1 MDKLPD
7 GTPLNVAVYKAYR
20 NAGLSHNQALAITA
34 EVGRENS
41 FQSSVLFA
49 SHTDPAGR
57 LGGGTIRN
65 VGMLSWNQGRDIQAL
80 NYLARAGVINNGRMI
95 PSQENLNAQ
104 AAFSVA
110 EMRSPRYANRL
121 RTFWSNPNASPEAF
135 APEIGKNY
143 IGWAYG
149 QDTIRGK
156 VPGTRVPFNWQK
168 HDARRRSYLNQLSQA
183 FGGQRY
189 TPSTQQG
196 YQQPTFQDPTAGMD
210 SFQLVA
216 YLRKANKRLTD
227 NQIFEMLA
235 NNPGVA
241 GREVRSLLATGQLDP
256 RDIAK
261 TLGLKKTS
269 FAPEVTTYFDNLKKP
284 NPSKA
289 AQPIR
294 QPSPQKTFLSSAVN
308 DFFTSQSKPTEEANT
323 SKNQFSIAGA
333 VDDYFAKGSNQAP
346 ANLEGEST
354 SQDNKSF
361 LGSAIDDFF
370 TTSSQARAQPSQ
382 QPQVPQ
388 VQVQPQ
394 PQAQQPT
401 EQAVPTLQAPSL
413 STFVS
418 AKQPTIESDLVT
430 GATNNN
436 NDYAN
441 NVMRFGLQ
449 A

>member
-1 MDKLPD
+1 MNSSASSAALY
-7 GTPLNVAVYKAYR
+7 NAWR
-20 NAGLSHNQALAITA
+20 SAGLSDNQARIMMA
-34 EVGRENS
+34 ETGRENS
-41 FQSSVLFA
+41 WNLNTIFVGHPEPVDVKRGVANPRRNFGLISWTGDRRNNLINFLSSRGLWQNGRAVQSQATLDAMAQFAVREIATNPLYAPTKRAFLQNPNVDYSTATRVLGNNYIKWRYN
-49 SHTDPAGR
+49 DPAYAEGHAR
-57 LGGGTIRN
+57 
-65 VGMLSWNQGRDIQAL
+65 RDGWYQK
-80 NYLARAGVINNGRMI
+80 INNLVGAK
-95 PSQENLNAQ
+95 PNL
-104 AAFSVA
+104 
-110 EMRSPRYANRL
+110 
-121 RTFWSNPNASPEAF
+121 SN
-135 APEIGKNY
+135 
-143 IGWAYG
+143 
-149 QDTIRGK
+149 
-156 VPGTRVPFNWQK
+156 
-168 HDARRRSYLNQLSQA
+168 
-183 FGGQRY
+183 QRY
-189 TPSTQQG
+189 PQQ
-196 YQQPTFQDPTAGMD
+196 YRPQPTFQDPTAGMD

-269 FAPEVTTYFDNLKKP
+269 FAPEVTTYFDSIKKGA
-284 NPSKA
+284 SA
-289 AQPIR
+289 TTQPIR

-346 ANLEGEST
+346 ANLEGDST

-430 GATNNN
+430 GANNNN

>member
-1 MDKLPD
+1 MNSSASSAALY
-7 GTPLNVAVYKAYR
+7 NAWR
-20 NAGLSHNQALAITA
+20 SAGLSDNQARIMMA
-34 EVGRENS
+34 ETGRENS
-41 FQSSVLFA
+41 WNLNTIFVGHPEPVDVKRGVANPRRNFGLISWNGDRRNNLINFLSSRGLWQNGRAVQSQATLDAMAQFAVREIATNPLYAPTKRAFLQNPNVDYSTATRVLGNNYIKWRYN
-49 SHTDPAGR
+49 DPAYAEGHAR
-57 LGGGTIRN
+57 
-65 VGMLSWNQGRDIQAL
+65 RDGWYQK
-80 NYLARAGVINNGRMI
+80 INNLVGAK
-95 PSQENLNAQ
+95 PNL
-104 AAFSVA
+104 
-110 EMRSPRYANRL
+110 
-121 RTFWSNPNASPEAF
+121 SN
-135 APEIGKNY
+135 
-143 IGWAYG
+143 
-149 QDTIRGK
+149 
-156 VPGTRVPFNWQK
+156 
-168 HDARRRSYLNQLSQA
+168 
-183 FGGQRY
+183 QRY
-189 TPSTQQG
+189 PQQ
-196 YQQPTFQDPTAGMD
+196 YRPQPTFQDPTAGMD

-241 GREVRSLLATGQLDP
+241 GREVRSLLSTGQLDP

-269 FAPEVTTYFDNLKKP
+269 FAPEVTTYFDSIKKGA
-284 NPSKA
+284 SA
-289 AQPIR
+289 TTQPIR
-294 QPSPQKTFLSSAVN
+294 QPSPQKTFLSSAVD

-346 ANLEGEST
+346 ANLEGDST

-388 VQVQPQ
+388 VQVQPH

>member
-1 MDKLPD
+1 MNSSASSAALY
-7 GTPLNVAVYKAYR
+7 NAWR
-20 NAGLSHNQALAITA
+20 SAGLSDNQARIMMA
-34 EVGRENS
+34 ETGRENS
-41 FQSSVLFA
+41 WNLNTIFVGHPEPVDVKRGVANPRRNFGLISWNGDRRNNLINLLSSRGLWQNGRAVQSQATLDAMAQFAVREIATNPLYAPTKRAFLQNPNVDYSTATRVLGNNYIKWRYN
-49 SHTDPAGR
+49 DPAYAEGHAR
-57 LGGGTIRN
+57 
-65 VGMLSWNQGRDIQAL
+65 RDGWYQK
-80 NYLARAGVINNGRMI
+80 INNLVGAK
-95 PSQENLNAQ
+95 PNL
-104 AAFSVA
+104 
-110 EMRSPRYANRL
+110 
-121 RTFWSNPNASPEAF
+121 SN
-135 APEIGKNY
+135 
-143 IGWAYG
+143 
-149 QDTIRGK
+149 
-156 VPGTRVPFNWQK
+156 
-168 HDARRRSYLNQLSQA
+168 
-183 FGGQRY
+183 QRY
-189 TPSTQQG
+189 PQQ
-196 YQQPTFQDPTAGMD
+196 YRPQPTFQDPTAGMD

-269 FAPEVTTYFDNLKKP
+269 FAPEVTTYFDSIKKGA
-284 NPSKA
+284 SA
-289 AQPIR
+289 TTQPIR
-294 QPSPQKTFLSSAVN
+294 QPSPQKTFLSSAVD

-346 ANLEGEST
+346 ANLEGDST

-401 EQAVPTLQAPSL
+401 EQAVPTLQTPSL

-418 AKQPTIESDLVT
+418 AKQPTLESDLGT
-430 GATNNN
+430 DTTTTNN
-436 NDYAN
+436 NDYTN
-441 NVMRFGLQ
+441 NVQRFGLQ

>member
-1 MDKLPD
+1 MNSSASSAALY
-7 GTPLNVAVYKAYR
+7 NAWR
-20 NAGLSHNQALAITA
+20 SAGLSDNQARIMMA
-34 EVGRENS
+34 ETGRENS
-41 FQSSVLFA
+41 WNLNTIFVGHPEPVDVKRGVANPRRNFGLISWNGDRRNNLINFLSSRGLWQNGRAVQSQATLDAMAQFAVREIATNPLYAPTKRAFLQNPNVDYSTATRVLGNNYIKWRYN
-49 SHTDPAGR
+49 DPAYAEGHAR
-57 LGGGTIRN
+57 
-65 VGMLSWNQGRDIQAL
+65 RDGWYQK
-80 NYLARAGVINNGRMI
+80 INNLVGAK
-95 PSQENLNAQ
+95 PNL
-104 AAFSVA
+104 
-110 EMRSPRYANRL
+110 
-121 RTFWSNPNASPEAF
+121 SN
-135 APEIGKNY
+135 
-143 IGWAYG
+143 
-149 QDTIRGK
+149 
-156 VPGTRVPFNWQK
+156 
-168 HDARRRSYLNQLSQA
+168 
-183 FGGQRY
+183 QRY
-189 TPSTQQG
+189 PQQ
-196 YQQPTFQDPTAGMD
+196 YRPQPTFQDPTAGMD

-269 FAPEVTTYFDNLKKP
+269 FAPEVTTYFDSIKKP
-284 NPSKA
+284 NPAKA

-294 QPSPQKTFLSSAVN
+294 QPSPQKTFLSSAVD

-346 ANLEGEST
+346 ANLEGDST

-418 AKQPTIESDLVT
+418 AKQPTIESDLAT
-430 GATNNN
+430 GVNNNN

-441 NVMRFGLQ
+441 NVIRFGLQ

>member
-1 MDKLPD
+1 MNSSASSAALY
-7 GTPLNVAVYKAYR
+7 NAWR
-20 NAGLSHNQALAITA
+20 SAGLSDNQARIMMA
-34 EVGRENS
+34 ETGRENS
-41 FQSSVLFA
+41 WNLNTIFVGHPEPVDVKRGVANPRRNFGLISWNGDRRNNLINFLSSRGLWQNGRAVQSQATLDAMAQFAVREIATNPLYAPTKRAFLQNPNVDYSTATRVLGNNYIKWRYN
-49 SHTDPAGR
+49 DPAYAEGHAR
-57 LGGGTIRN
+57 
-65 VGMLSWNQGRDIQAL
+65 RDGWYQK
-80 NYLARAGVINNGRMI
+80 INNLVGAK
-95 PSQENLNAQ
+95 PNL
-104 AAFSVA
+104 
-110 EMRSPRYANRL
+110 
-121 RTFWSNPNASPEAF
+121 SN
-135 APEIGKNY
+135 
-143 IGWAYG
+143 
-149 QDTIRGK
+149 
-156 VPGTRVPFNWQK
+156 
-168 HDARRRSYLNQLSQA
+168 
-183 FGGQRY
+183 QRY
-189 TPSTQQG
+189 PQQ
-196 YQQPTFQDPTAGMD
+196 YRPQPTFQDPTAGMD

-269 FAPEVTTYFDNLKKP
+269 FAPEVTTYFDSIKKGA
-284 NPSKA
+284 NA
-289 AQPIR
+289 TTQPIR
-294 QPSPQKTFLSSAVN
+294 QPSPQKTFLSSAVD

-346 ANLEGEST
+346 ANLEGDST

-401 EQAVPTLQAPSL
+401 EQAVPTLQTPSL

-418 AKQPTIESDLVT
+418 AKQPTIESDLAI

-441 NVMRFGLQ
+441 NVIRFGLQ

>member
-1 MDKLPD
+1 MNSSASSAALY
-7 GTPLNVAVYKAYR
+7 NAWR
-20 NAGLSHNQALAITA
+20 SAGLSDNQARIMMA
-34 EVGRENS
+34 ETGRENS
-41 FQSSVLFA
+41 WNLNTIFVGHPEPVDVKRGVANPRRNFGLISWNGDRRNNLINFLSSRGLWQNGRAVQSQATLDAMAQFAVREIATNPLYAPTKRAFLQNPNVDYSTATRVLGNNYIKWRYN
-49 SHTDPAGR
+49 DPAYAEGHAR
-57 LGGGTIRN
+57 
-65 VGMLSWNQGRDIQAL
+65 RDGWYQK
-80 NYLARAGVINNGRMI
+80 INNLVGAK
-95 PSQENLNAQ
+95 PNL
-104 AAFSVA
+104 
-110 EMRSPRYANRL
+110 
-121 RTFWSNPNASPEAF
+121 SN
-135 APEIGKNY
+135 
-143 IGWAYG
+143 
-149 QDTIRGK
+149 
-156 VPGTRVPFNWQK
+156 
-168 HDARRRSYLNQLSQA
+168 
-183 FGGQRY
+183 QRY
-189 TPSTQQG
+189 PQQ
-196 YQQPTFQDPTAGMD
+196 YRPQPTFQDPTAGMD

-269 FAPEVTTYFDNLKKP
+269 FAPEVTTYFDSIKKGA
-284 NPSKA
+284 SA
-289 AQPIR
+289 TTQPIR

-346 ANLEGEST
+346 ANLEGDST

-418 AKQPTIESDLVT
+418 AKQPTIESDLAT

-441 NVMRFGLQ
+441 NVIRFGLQ

>member
-1 MDKLPD
+1 MNSSASSAALY
-7 GTPLNVAVYKAYR
+7 NAWR
-20 NAGLSHNQALAITA
+20 SAGLSDNQARIMMA
-34 EVGRENS
+34 ETGRENS
-41 FQSSVLFA
+41 WNLNTIFVGHPEPVDVKRGVANPRRNFGLISWNGDRRNNLINFLSSLGLWQNGRAVQSQATLDAMAQFAVREIATNPLYAPTKRAFLQNPNVDYSTATRVLGNNYIKWRYN
-49 SHTDPAGR
+49 DPAYAEGHAR
-57 LGGGTIRN
+57 
-65 VGMLSWNQGRDIQAL
+65 RDGWYQK
-80 NYLARAGVINNGRMI
+80 INNLVGAK
-95 PSQENLNAQ
+95 PNL
-104 AAFSVA
+104 
-110 EMRSPRYANRL
+110 
-121 RTFWSNPNASPEAF
+121 SN
-135 APEIGKNY
+135 
-143 IGWAYG
+143 
-149 QDTIRGK
+149 
-156 VPGTRVPFNWQK
+156 
-168 HDARRRSYLNQLSQA
+168 
-183 FGGQRY
+183 QRY
-189 TPSTQQG
+189 PQQ
-196 YQQPTFQDPTAGMD
+196 YRPQPTFQDPTAGMD

-269 FAPEVTTYFDNLKKP
+269 FAPEVTTYFDSIKKGA
-284 NPSKA
+284 SA
-289 AQPIR
+289 TTQPIR
-294 QPSPQKTFLSSAVN
+294 QPSPQKTFLSSAVD

-346 ANLEGEST
+346 ANLEGDST

-388 VQVQPQ
+388 VQVQPH

-401 EQAVPTLQAPSL
+401 EQAVPTLQTPSL

-418 AKQPTIESDLVT
+418 AKQPTIESDLAT

-441 NVMRFGLQ
+441 NVIRFGLQ

>member
-1 MDKLPD
+1 MNSSASSAALY
-7 GTPLNVAVYKAYR
+7 NAWR
-20 NAGLSHNQALAITA
+20 SAGLSDNQARIMMA
-34 EVGRENS
+34 ETGRENS
-41 FQSSVLFA
+41 WNLNTIFVGHPEPVDVKRGVANPRRNFGLISWNGDRRNNLINFLSSRGLWQNGRAVQSQATLDAMAQFAVREIATNPLYAPTKRAFLQNPNVDYSTATRVLGNNYIKWRYN
-49 SHTDPAGR
+49 DPAYAEGHAR
-57 LGGGTIRN
+57 
-65 VGMLSWNQGRDIQAL
+65 RDGWYQK
-80 NYLARAGVINNGRMI
+80 INNLVGAK
-95 PSQENLNAQ
+95 PNL
-104 AAFSVA
+104 
-110 EMRSPRYANRL
+110 
-121 RTFWSNPNASPEAF
+121 SN
-135 APEIGKNY
+135 
-143 IGWAYG
+143 
-149 QDTIRGK
+149 
-156 VPGTRVPFNWQK
+156 
-168 HDARRRSYLNQLSQA
+168 
-183 FGGQRY
+183 QRY
-189 TPSTQQG
+189 PQQ
-196 YQQPTFQDPTAGMD
+196 YRPQPTFQDPTAGMD

-269 FAPEVTTYFDNLKKP
+269 FAPEVTTYFDSIKKGA
-284 NPSKA
+284 SA
-289 AQPIR
+289 TTQPIR
-294 QPSPQKTFLSSAVN
+294 QPSPQKTFLSSAVD

-346 ANLEGEST
+346 ANLEGDST

>member
-1 MDKLPD
+1 MNSSASSAALY
-7 GTPLNVAVYKAYR
+7 NAWR
-20 NAGLSHNQALAITA
+20 SAGLSDNQARIMMA
-34 EVGRENS
+34 ETGRENS
-41 FQSSVLFA
+41 WNLNTIFVGHPEPVDVKRGVANPRRNFGLISWNGDRRNNLINFLSSRGLWQNGRAVQSQATLDAMAQFAVREIATNPLYAPTKRAFLQNPNVDYSTATRVLGNNYIKWRYN
-49 SHTDPAGR
+49 DPAYAEGHAR
-57 LGGGTIRN
+57 
-65 VGMLSWNQGRDIQAL
+65 RDGWYQK
-80 NYLARAGVINNGRMI
+80 INNFVGAK
-95 PSQENLNAQ
+95 PNL
-104 AAFSVA
+104 
-110 EMRSPRYANRL
+110 
-121 RTFWSNPNASPEAF
+121 SN
-135 APEIGKNY
+135 
-143 IGWAYG
+143 
-149 QDTIRGK
+149 
-156 VPGTRVPFNWQK
+156 
-168 HDARRRSYLNQLSQA
+168 
-183 FGGQRY
+183 QRY
-189 TPSTQQG
+189 PQQ
-196 YQQPTFQDPTAGMD
+196 YRPQPTFQDPTAGMD

-241 GREVRSLLATGQLDP
+241 GREVRSLLTTGQLDP

-269 FAPEVTTYFDNLKKP
+269 FAPEVTTYFDSIKKGA
-284 NPSKA
+284 SA
-289 AQPIR
+289 TTQPIR

-346 ANLEGEST
+346 ANLEGDST

-401 EQAVPTLQAPSL
+401 EQAVPTLQTPSL

-418 AKQPTIESDLVT
+418 AKQPTLESDLVT
-430 GATNNN
+430 GANNNN

>member
-1 MDKLPD
+1 MNSSASSAALY
-7 GTPLNVAVYKAYR
+7 NAWR
-20 NAGLSHNQALAITA
+20 SAGLSDNQARIMMA
-34 EVGRENS
+34 ETGRENS
-41 FQSSVLFA
+41 WNLNTIFVGHPEPVDVKRGVANPRRNFGLISWNGDRRNNLINFLSSRGLWQNGRAVQSQATLDAMAQFAVREIATNPLYAPTKRAFLQNPNVDYSTATRVLGNNYIKWRYN
-49 SHTDPAGR
+49 DPAYAEGHAR
-57 LGGGTIRN
+57 
-65 VGMLSWNQGRDIQAL
+65 RDGWYQK
-80 NYLARAGVINNGRMI
+80 INNLVGAK
-95 PSQENLNAQ
+95 PNL
-104 AAFSVA
+104 
-110 EMRSPRYANRL
+110 
-121 RTFWSNPNASPEAF
+121 SN
-135 APEIGKNY
+135 
-143 IGWAYG
+143 
-149 QDTIRGK
+149 
-156 VPGTRVPFNWQK
+156 
-168 HDARRRSYLNQLSQA
+168 
-183 FGGQRY
+183 QRY
-189 TPSTQQG
+189 PQQ
-196 YQQPTFQDPTAGMD
+196 YRPQPTFQDPTAGMD

-241 GREVRSLLATGQLDP
+241 GREVRSLLTTGQLDP

-269 FAPEVTTYFDNLKKP
+269 FAPEVTTYFDSIKKP
-284 NPSKA
+284 NPAKA

-294 QPSPQKTFLSSAVN
+294 QPSPQKTFLSSAVD

-346 ANLEGEST
+346 ANLEGDST

-418 AKQPTIESDLVT
+418 AKQPTIESDLAT
-430 GATNNN
+430 GANNNN

>member
-1 MDKLPD
+1 MNSSASSAALY
-7 GTPLNVAVYKAYR
+7 NAWR
-20 NAGLSHNQALAITA
+20 SAGLSDNQARIMMA
-34 EVGRENS
+34 ETGRENS
-41 FQSSVLFA
+41 WNLN
-49 SHTDPAGR
+49 
-57 LGGGTIRN
+57 TIFVGHPEPVDVKRGVANPRRN
-65 VGMLSWNQGRDIQAL
+65 FGLISWNGDRRNNLINFLSSRGLWQNGRAVQSQATL
-80 NYLARAGVINNGRMI
+80 DAMAQFAVREIATNPLYAPTKRAFLQNPNVDYSTATRVLGNNYIKWRYNDPEYAEGHARRDGWYQKINNLVGAK
-95 PSQENLNAQ
+95 PNL
-104 AAFSVA
+104 
-110 EMRSPRYANRL
+110 
-121 RTFWSNPNASPEAF
+121 SN
-135 APEIGKNY
+135 
-143 IGWAYG
+143 
-149 QDTIRGK
+149 
-156 VPGTRVPFNWQK
+156 
-168 HDARRRSYLNQLSQA
+168 
-183 FGGQRY
+183 QRY
-189 TPSTQQG
+189 PQQ
-196 YQQPTFQDPTAGMD
+196 YRPQPTFQDPTAGMD

-241 GREVRSLLATGQLDP
+241 GREVRSLLTTGQLDP

-269 FAPEVTTYFDNLKKP
+269 FAPEVTTYFDSIKKGA
-284 NPSKA
+284 SA
-289 AQPIR
+289 TTQPIR
-294 QPSPQKTFLSSAVN
+294 QPSPQKTFLSSAVD

-346 ANLEGEST
+346 ANLEGDST

-388 VQVQPQ
+388 IQAQPQIQPQ
-394 PQAQQPT
+394 PQPTQQAT
-401 EQAVPTLQAPSL
+401 PTLQTPSL

-418 AKQPTIESDLVT
+418 AKQPTLESDLGT
-430 GATNNN
+430 DTTTTNN

-441 NVMRFGLQ
+441 NVIRFGLQ

>member
-1 MDKLPD
+1 MNSSASSAALY
-7 GTPLNVAVYKAYR
+7 NAWR
-20 NAGLSHNQALAITA
+20 SAGLSDNQARIMMA
-34 EVGRENS
+34 ETGRENS
-41 FQSSVLFA
+41 WNLNTIFVGHPEPVDVKRGVANPRRNFGLISWNGDRRNNLINFLSSRGLWQNGRAVQSQATLDAMAQFAVREIATNPLYAPTKRAFLQNPNVDYSTATRVLGNNYIKWRYN
-49 SHTDPAGR
+49 DPAYAEGHAR
-57 LGGGTIRN
+57 
-65 VGMLSWNQGRDIQAL
+65 RDGWYQK
-80 NYLARAGVINNGRMI
+80 INNLVGAK
-95 PSQENLNAQ
+95 PNL
-104 AAFSVA
+104 
-110 EMRSPRYANRL
+110 
-121 RTFWSNPNASPEAF
+121 SN
-135 APEIGKNY
+135 
-143 IGWAYG
+143 
-149 QDTIRGK
+149 
-156 VPGTRVPFNWQK
+156 
-168 HDARRRSYLNQLSQA
+168 
-183 FGGQRY
+183 QRY
-189 TPSTQQG
+189 PQQ
-196 YQQPTFQDPTAGMD
+196 YRPQPTFQDPTAGMD

-284 NPSKA
+284 NPAKA

-294 QPSPQKTFLSSAVN
+294 QPSPQKTFLSSAVD

-346 ANLEGEST
+346 ANLEGDST

-388 VQVQPQ
+388 IQAQPQIQPQ
-394 PQAQQPT
+394 PQPTQQAT
-401 EQAVPTLQAPSL
+401 PTLQTPSL

-418 AKQPTIESDLVT
+418 AKQPTLESDLGT
-430 GATNNN
+430 DTTTTNN

-441 NVMRFGLQ
+441 NVIRFGLQ

>member
-1 MDKLPD
+1 MNSSASSAALY
-7 GTPLNVAVYKAYR
+7 NAWR
-20 NAGLSHNQALAITA
+20 SAGLSDNQARIMMA
-34 EVGRENS
+34 ETGRENS
-41 FQSSVLFA
+41 WNLNTIFVGHPEPVDVKRGVANPRRNFGLISWNGDRRNNLINFLSSRGLWQNGRAVQSQATLDAMAQFAVREIATNPLYAPTKRAFLQNPNVDYSTATRVLGNNYIKWRYN
-49 SHTDPAGR
+49 DPAYAEGHAR
-57 LGGGTIRN
+57 
-65 VGMLSWNQGRDIQAL
+65 RDGWYQK
-80 NYLARAGVINNGRMI
+80 INNLVGAK
-95 PSQENLNAQ
+95 PNL
-104 AAFSVA
+104 
-110 EMRSPRYANRL
+110 
-121 RTFWSNPNASPEAF
+121 SN
-135 APEIGKNY
+135 
-143 IGWAYG
+143 
-149 QDTIRGK
+149 
-156 VPGTRVPFNWQK
+156 
-168 HDARRRSYLNQLSQA
+168 
-183 FGGQRY
+183 QRY
-189 TPSTQQG
+189 PQQ
-196 YQQPTFQDPTAGMD
+196 YRPQPTFQDPTAGMD

-284 NPSKA
+284 NPAKA

>member
-1 MDKLPD
+1 MNSSASSAALY
-7 GTPLNVAVYKAYR
+7 NAWR
-20 NAGLSHNQALAITA
+20 SAGLSDNQARIMMA
-34 EVGRENS
+34 ETGRENS
-41 FQSSVLFA
+41 WNLNTIFVGHPEPVDVKRGVANPRRNFGLISWNGDRRNNLINFLSSRGLWQNGRAVQSQATLDAMAQFAVREIATNPLYAPTKRAFLQNPNVDYSTATRVLGNNYIKWRYN
-49 SHTDPAGR
+49 DPAYAEGHAR
-57 LGGGTIRN
+57 
-65 VGMLSWNQGRDIQAL
+65 RDGWYQK
-80 NYLARAGVINNGRMI
+80 INNLVGAK
-95 PSQENLNAQ
+95 PNL
-104 AAFSVA
+104 
-110 EMRSPRYANRL
+110 
-121 RTFWSNPNASPEAF
+121 SN
-135 APEIGKNY
+135 
-143 IGWAYG
+143 
-149 QDTIRGK
+149 
-156 VPGTRVPFNWQK
+156 
-168 HDARRRSYLNQLSQA
+168 
-183 FGGQRY
+183 QRY
-189 TPSTQQG
+189 PQQ
-196 YQQPTFQDPTAGMD
+196 YRPQPTFQDPTAGMD

-269 FAPEVTTYFDNLKKP
+269 FAPEVTTYFDSIKKP
-284 NPSKA
+284 NPAKA

-294 QPSPQKTFLSSAVN
+294 QPSPQKTFLSSAVD

-346 ANLEGEST
+346 ANLEGDST

-388 VQVQPQ
+388 IQAQPQIQPQ
-394 PQAQQPT
+394 PQPTQQAT
-401 EQAVPTLQAPSL
+401 PTLQTPSL

-418 AKQPTIESDLVT
+418 AKQPTLESDLGT
-430 GATNNN
+430 DTTTTNN

-441 NVMRFGLQ
+441 NVIRFGLQ

>member
-1 MDKLPD
+1 MNSSASSAALY
-7 GTPLNVAVYKAYR
+7 NAWR
-20 NAGLSHNQALAITA
+20 SAGLSDNQARIMMA
-34 EVGRENS
+34 ETGRENS
-41 FQSSVLFA
+41 WNLNTIFVGHPEPVDVKRGVANPRRNFGLISWNGDRRNNLINFLSSRGLWQNGRAVQSQATLDAMAQFAVREIATNPLYAPTKRAFLQNPNVDYSTATRVLGNNYIKWRYN
-49 SHTDPAGR
+49 DPAYAEGHAR
-57 LGGGTIRN
+57 
-65 VGMLSWNQGRDIQAL
+65 RDGWYQK
-80 NYLARAGVINNGRMI
+80 INNLVGAK
-95 PSQENLNAQ
+95 PNL
-104 AAFSVA
+104 
-110 EMRSPRYANRL
+110 
-121 RTFWSNPNASPEAF
+121 SN
-135 APEIGKNY
+135 
-143 IGWAYG
+143 
-149 QDTIRGK
+149 
-156 VPGTRVPFNWQK
+156 
-168 HDARRRSYLNQLSQA
+168 
-183 FGGQRY
+183 QRY
-189 TPSTQQG
+189 PQQ
-196 YQQPTFQDPTAGMD
+196 YRPQPTFQDPTAGMD

-284 NPSKA
+284 NPAKA

-294 QPSPQKTFLSSAVN
+294 RPSPQKTFLSSAVD

-346 ANLEGEST
+346 ANLEGDST

-388 VQVQPQ
+388 IQAQPQIQPQ
-394 PQAQQPT
+394 PQPTQQAT
-401 EQAVPTLQAPSL
+401 PTLQTPSL

-418 AKQPTIESDLVT
+418 AKQPTLESDLGT
-430 GATNNN
+430 DTTTTNN
-436 NDYAN
+436 NDYTN
-441 NVMRFGLQ
+441 NVQRFGLQ

>member
-1 MDKLPD
+1 MNSSASSAALY
-7 GTPLNVAVYKAYR
+7 NAWR
-20 NAGLSHNQALAITA
+20 SAGLSDNQARIMMA
-34 EVGRENS
+34 ETGRENS
-41 FQSSVLFA
+41 WNLNTIFVGHPEPVDVKRGVANPRRNFGLISWNGDRRNNLINFLSSRGLWQNGRAVQSQATLDAMAQFAVREIATNPLYAPTKRAFLQNPNVDYSTATRVLGNNYIKWRYN
-49 SHTDPAGR
+49 DPAYAEGHAR
-57 LGGGTIRN
+57 
-65 VGMLSWNQGRDIQAL
+65 RDEWYQK
-80 NYLARAGVINNGRMI
+80 INNLVGAK
-95 PSQENLNAQ
+95 PNL
-104 AAFSVA
+104 
-110 EMRSPRYANRL
+110 
-121 RTFWSNPNASPEAF
+121 SN
-135 APEIGKNY
+135 
-143 IGWAYG
+143 
-149 QDTIRGK
+149 
-156 VPGTRVPFNWQK
+156 
-168 HDARRRSYLNQLSQA
+168 
-183 FGGQRY
+183 QRY
-189 TPSTQQG
+189 PQQ
-196 YQQPTFQDPTAGMD
+196 YRPQPTFQDPTAGMD

-269 FAPEVTTYFDNLKKP
+269 FAPEVTTYFDSIKKGA
-284 NPSKA
+284 SA
-289 AQPIR
+289 TTQPIR
-294 QPSPQKTFLSSAVN
+294 QPSPQKTFLSSAVD

-346 ANLEGEST
+346 ANLEGDST

-418 AKQPTIESDLVT
+418 AKQPTLESDLGT
-430 GATNNN
+430 DTTTTNN
-436 NDYAN
+436 NDYTN
-441 NVMRFGLQ
+441 NVQRFGLQ

>member
-1 MDKLPD
+1 MNSSASSAALY
-7 GTPLNVAVYKAYR
+7 NAWR
-20 NAGLSHNQALAITA
+20 SAGLSDNQARIMMA
-34 EVGRENS
+34 ETGRENS
-41 FQSSVLFA
+41 WNLNTIFVGHPEPVDVKRGVANPRRNFGLISWNGDRRNNLINFLSSRGLWQNGRAVQSQATLDAMAQFAVREIATNPLYAPTKRAFLQNPNVDYSTATRVLGNNYIKWRYN
-49 SHTDPAGR
+49 DPAYAEGHAR
-57 LGGGTIRN
+57 
-65 VGMLSWNQGRDIQAL
+65 RDGWYQK
-80 NYLARAGVINNGRMI
+80 INNLVGAK
-95 PSQENLNAQ
+95 PNL
-104 AAFSVA
+104 
-110 EMRSPRYANRL
+110 
-121 RTFWSNPNASPEAF
+121 SN
-135 APEIGKNY
+135 
-143 IGWAYG
+143 
-149 QDTIRGK
+149 
-156 VPGTRVPFNWQK
+156 
-168 HDARRRSYLNQLSQA
+168 
-183 FGGQRY
+183 QRY
-189 TPSTQQG
+189 PQQ
-196 YQQPTFQDPTAGMD
+196 YRPQPTFQDPTAGMD

-269 FAPEVTTYFDNLKKP
+269 FAPEVTTYFDSIKKGA
-284 NPSKA
+284 SA
-289 AQPIR
+289 TTQPIR
-294 QPSPQKTFLSSAVN
+294 QPSPQKTFLSSAVD

-346 ANLEGEST
+346 ANLEGDST

-388 VQVQPQ
+388 IQAQPQIQPQ
-394 PQAQQPT
+394 PQPTQQAT
-401 EQAVPTLQAPSL
+401 PTLQTPSL

-418 AKQPTIESDLVT
+418 AKQPTLESDLGT
-430 GATNNN
+430 DTTTTNN

-441 NVMRFGLQ
+441 NVIRFGLQ

>member
-1 MDKLPD
+1 MNSSASSAALY
-7 GTPLNVAVYKAYR
+7 NAWR
-20 NAGLSHNQALAITA
+20 SAGLSDNQARIMMA
-34 EVGRENS
+34 ETGRENS
-41 FQSSVLFA
+41 WNLNTIFVGHPEPVDVKRGVANPRRNFGLISWNGDRRNNLINFLSSRGLWQNGRAVQSQATLDAMAQFAVREIATNPLYAPTKRAFLQNPNVDYSTATRVLGNNYIKWRYN
-49 SHTDPAGR
+49 DPAYAEGHAR
-57 LGGGTIRN
+57 
-65 VGMLSWNQGRDIQAL
+65 RDGWYQK
-80 NYLARAGVINNGRMI
+80 INNLVGAK
-95 PSQENLNAQ
+95 PNL
-104 AAFSVA
+104 
-110 EMRSPRYANRL
+110 
-121 RTFWSNPNASPEAF
+121 SN
-135 APEIGKNY
+135 
-143 IGWAYG
+143 
-149 QDTIRGK
+149 
-156 VPGTRVPFNWQK
+156 
-168 HDARRRSYLNQLSQA
+168 
-183 FGGQRY
+183 QRY
-189 TPSTQQG
+189 PQQ
-196 YQQPTFQDPTAGMD
+196 YRPQPTFQDPTAGMD

-241 GREVRSLLATGQLDP
+241 GREVRSLLTTGQLDP

-269 FAPEVTTYFDNLKKP
+269 FAPEVTTYFDSIKKGA
-284 NPSKA
+284 SA
-289 AQPIR
+289 TTQPIR
-294 QPSPQKTFLSSAVN
+294 QPSPQKTFLSSAVD

-346 ANLEGEST
+346 ANLEGDST

-388 VQVQPQ
+388 IQAQPQIQPQ
-394 PQAQQPT
+394 PQPTQQAT
-401 EQAVPTLQAPSL
+401 PTLQTPSL

-418 AKQPTIESDLVT
+418 AKQPTLESDLGT
-430 GATNNN
+430 DTTTTNN

-441 NVMRFGLQ
+441 NVIRFGLQ

>member
-1 MDKLPD
+1 MNSSASSAALY
-7 GTPLNVAVYKAYR
+7 NAWR
-20 NAGLSHNQALAITA
+20 SAGLSDNQARIMMA
-34 EVGRENS
+34 ETGRENS
-41 FQSSVLFA
+41 WNLNTIFVGHPEPVDVKRGVANPRRNFGLISWNGDRRNNLINFLSSRGLWQNGRAVQSQATLDAMAQFAVREIATNPLYAPTKRAFLQNPNVDYSTATRVLGNNYIKWRYN
-49 SHTDPAGR
+49 DPAYAEGHAR
-57 LGGGTIRN
+57 
-65 VGMLSWNQGRDIQAL
+65 RDGWYQK
-80 NYLARAGVINNGRMI
+80 INNLVGAK
-95 PSQENLNAQ
+95 PNL
-104 AAFSVA
+104 
-110 EMRSPRYANRL
+110 
-121 RTFWSNPNASPEAF
+121 SN
-135 APEIGKNY
+135 
-143 IGWAYG
+143 
-149 QDTIRGK
+149 
-156 VPGTRVPFNWQK
+156 
-168 HDARRRSYLNQLSQA
+168 
-183 FGGQRY
+183 QRY
-189 TPSTQQG
+189 PQQ
-196 YQQPTFQDPTAGMD
+196 YRPQPTFQDPTAGMD

-269 FAPEVTTYFDNLKKP
+269 FAPEVTTYFDSIKKGA
-284 NPSKA
+284 SA
-289 AQPIR
+289 TTQPIR

-346 ANLEGEST
+346 ANLEGDST

-401 EQAVPTLQAPSL
+401 EQAVPTLQTPSL

-418 AKQPTIESDLVT
+418 AKQPTLESDLGT
-430 GATNNN
+430 DTTTTNN
-436 NDYAN
+436 NDYTN
-441 NVMRFGLQ
+441 NVQRFGLQ

>member
-1 MDKLPD
+1 MNSSASSAALY
-7 GTPLNVAVYKAYR
+7 NAWR
-20 NAGLSHNQALAITA
+20 SAGLSDNQARIMMA
-34 EVGRENS
+34 ETGRENS
-41 FQSSVLFA
+41 WNLNTIFVGHPEPVDVKRGVANPRRNFGLISWNGDRRNNLINFLSSRGLWQNGRAVQSQATLDAMAQFAVREIATNPLYAPTKRAFLQNPNVDYSTATRVLGNNYIKWRYN
-49 SHTDPAGR
+49 DPAYAEGHAR
-57 LGGGTIRN
+57 
-65 VGMLSWNQGRDIQAL
+65 RDGWYQK
-80 NYLARAGVINNGRMI
+80 INNLVGAK
-95 PSQENLNAQ
+95 PNL
-104 AAFSVA
+104 
-110 EMRSPRYANRL
+110 
-121 RTFWSNPNASPEAF
+121 SN
-135 APEIGKNY
+135 
-143 IGWAYG
+143 
-149 QDTIRGK
+149 
-156 VPGTRVPFNWQK
+156 
-168 HDARRRSYLNQLSQA
+168 
-183 FGGQRY
+183 QRY
-189 TPSTQQG
+189 PQQ
-196 YQQPTFQDPTAGMD
+196 YRPQPTFQDPTAGMD

-269 FAPEVTTYFDNLKKP
+269 FAPEVTTYFDSIKKGA
-284 NPSKA
+284 SA
-289 AQPIR
+289 TTQPPR

-308 DFFTSQSKPTEEANT
+308 DFFTSQSKTTEEANT

-346 ANLEGEST
+346 ANLEGDST

-401 EQAVPTLQAPSL
+401 EQAVPTLQTPSL

-418 AKQPTIESDLVT
+418 AKQPTIESDLAI

-441 NVMRFGLQ
+441 NVIRFGLQ

>member
-1 MDKLPD
+1 MNSSASSAALY
-7 GTPLNVAVYKAYR
+7 NAWR
-20 NAGLSHNQALAITA
+20 SAGLSDNQARIMMA
-34 EVGRENS
+34 ETGRENS
-41 FQSSVLFA
+41 WNLNTIFVGHPEPVDVKRGVANPRRNFGLISWNGDRRNNLINFLSSRGLWQNGRAVQSQATLDAMAQFAVREIATNPLYAPTKRAFLQNPNVDYSTATRVLGNNYIKWRYN
-49 SHTDPAGR
+49 DPAYAEGHAR
-57 LGGGTIRN
+57 
-65 VGMLSWNQGRDIQAL
+65 RDGWYQK
-80 NYLARAGVINNGRMI
+80 INNLVGAK
-95 PSQENLNAQ
+95 PNL
-104 AAFSVA
+104 
-110 EMRSPRYANRL
+110 
-121 RTFWSNPNASPEAF
+121 SN
-135 APEIGKNY
+135 
-143 IGWAYG
+143 
-149 QDTIRGK
+149 
-156 VPGTRVPFNWQK
+156 
-168 HDARRRSYLNQLSQA
+168 
-183 FGGQRY
+183 QRY
-189 TPSTQQG
+189 PQQ
-196 YQQPTFQDPTAGMD
+196 YRPQPTFQDPTAGMD

-269 FAPEVTTYFDNLKKP
+269 FAPEVTTYFDSIKKGA
-284 NPSKA
+284 SA
-289 AQPIR
+289 TTQPIR
-294 QPSPQKTFLSSAVN
+294 QPSPQKTFLSSAVD

-346 ANLEGEST
+346 ANLEGDST

-388 VQVQPQ
+388 VQVQPH

-418 AKQPTIESDLVT
+418 AKQPTIESDLAT

-441 NVMRFGLQ
+441 NVIRFGLQ

>member
-1 MDKLPD
+1 MNSSASSAALY
-7 GTPLNVAVYKAYR
+7 NAWR
-20 NAGLSHNQALAITA
+20 SAGLSDNQARIMMA
-34 EVGRENS
+34 ETGRENS
-41 FQSSVLFA
+41 WNLNTIFVGHPEPVDVKRGVANPRRNFGLISWNGDRRNNLINFLSSRGLWQNGRAVQSQATLDAMAQFAVREIATNPLYAPTKRAFLQNPNVDYSTATRVLGNNYIKWRYN
-49 SHTDPAGR
+49 DPAYAEGHAR
-57 LGGGTIRN
+57 
-65 VGMLSWNQGRDIQAL
+65 RDGWYQK
-80 NYLARAGVINNGRMI
+80 INNLVGAK
-95 PSQENLNAQ
+95 PNL
-104 AAFSVA
+104 
-110 EMRSPRYANRL
+110 
-121 RTFWSNPNASPEAF
+121 SN
-135 APEIGKNY
+135 
-143 IGWAYG
+143 
-149 QDTIRGK
+149 
-156 VPGTRVPFNWQK
+156 
-168 HDARRRSYLNQLSQA
+168 
-183 FGGQRY
+183 QRY
-189 TPSTQQG
+189 PQQ
-196 YQQPTFQDPTAGMD
+196 YRPQPTFQDPTAGMD

-241 GREVRSLLATGQLDP
+241 GREVRSLLTTGQLDP

-269 FAPEVTTYFDNLKKP
+269 FAPEVTTYFDSIKKGA
-284 NPSKA
+284 SA
-289 AQPIR
+289 TTQPIR
-294 QPSPQKTFLSSAVN
+294 QPSPQKTFLSSAVD

-346 ANLEGEST
+346 ANLEGDST

-388 VQVQPQ
+388 VQVQPH

-441 NVMRFGLQ
+441 NVIRFGLQ